1 MISIFD
7 KNCRSTNVS
16 RRRFLQYDIWGI
28 FVILQPKSIRMKLFL
43 TCVLFV
49 AMLSFQ
55 AIAQEPD
62 TLGCKTMKIET
73 EQLPDLNIPRYGH
86 CVFFAGGELTVIGG
100 HTTGF
105 VPTATAEYFS
115 DGAWHTVPTVYTHDH
130 GMAVP
135 MKSGKVLV
143 CGGANE
149 PLGIGQTYTAEWY
162 DPATHTCEGF
172 GCMDMKRSNFSAT
185 EIDSGRV
192 VISGNWYSKDGIEL
206 FDGHPTF
213 SNLKE
218 VAAQRSCPYIL
229 RTATDNVMIFG
240 SKDTKYTSVIRPDSI
255 MVDQL
260 RGEPFHASLLDEW
273 HPLAYDIP
281 FMSERC
287 FIGDEAAGDY
297 AYLLPVENAEGQI
310 GFVKTCGTDFSLLP
324 MADVAPNWLFGDSI
338 WYHFPVVDRQR
349 GLGYLVGFSATSKR
363 VYVLCVD
370 YTKNPAPLTL
380 YYTDSLLATGLTW
393 PVVNADGNLILVG
406 GLGDYYSNYT
416 PLKSVTVLRVHPD
429 APLLAARASF
439 PWLWVGIALA
449 LVAALLAY
457 LNIYR
462 ARKAIPREEERID
475 DSDEANEI
483 HETTEPEA
491 SATIVADEAL
501 LQRVCQ
507 LMEEQCLYLNSGL
520 KLSDVAMA
528 VGSNRNV
535 LSACI
540 NDLRQCSFSQFVN
553 TYRVEHAKQLLSHP
567 DTRASEVWMESG
579 FGNETTFFRAFKA
592 IVGMTPSEWKSCNQ

>member
-1 MISIFD
+1 
-7 KNCRSTNVS
+7 
-16 RRRFLQYDIWGI
+16 
-28 FVILQPKSIRMKLFL
+28 MKLFL

-49 AMLSFQ
+49 AMLSFR

-73 EQLPDLNIPRYGH
+73 EQLPDLNIPRYGY

-240 SKDTKYTSVIRPDSI
+240 SKDTKYTSVIRPNSI

-406 GLGDYYSNYT
+406 GLGDYSTNYT

-429 APLLAARASF
+429 APLFAARASF

-462 ARKAIPREEERID
+462 ARKTTPREEDRMDEP
-475 DSDEANEI
+475 DEANET

-491 SATIVADEAL
+491 PTTGVADEEAL
-501 LQRVCQ
+501 LQRICQ
-507 LMEEQCLYLNSGL
+507 LMEEQHLYLNNSL

-528 VGSNRNV
+528 VGCNRNV

-540 NDLRQCSFSQFVN
+540 NDLRHCSFSQFVN

-579 FGNETTFFRAFKA
+579 FATETSFFRTFKA
-592 IVGMTPSEWKSCNQ
+592 IVGMTPSEWKSRNQQ

>member
-1 MISIFD
+1 M
-7 KNCRSTNVS
+7 R
-16 RRRFLQYDIWGI
+16 
-28 FVILQPKSIRMKLFL
+28 LFL

-49 AMLSFQ
+49 AMLSFR

-62 TLGCKTMKIET
+62 TLGCKTMRIET

-86 CVFFAGGELTVIGG
+86 CVFFAGDELTVIGG

-115 DGAWHTVPTVYTHDH
+115 DGAWHTVPTVYSHDH
-130 GMAVP
+130 GIVVP

-143 CGGANE
+143 CGGFNE
-149 PLGIGQTYTAEWY
+149 PLGIGQTFAVEWY

-192 VISGNWYSKDGIEL
+192 VIAGNWYKDDYIEL
-206 FDGHPTF
+206 FDGHKTF
-213 SNLKE
+213 SNFKE

-229 RTATDNVMIFG
+229 RTDVDNVMIF
-240 SKDTKYTSVIRPDSI
+240 SSLDTKHISGIRPDSI
-255 MVDQL
+255 IVDQL

-287 FIGDEAAGDY
+287 FIGDEATGDY
-297 AYLLPVENAEGQI
+297 AYLLPVRNIEGQI

-324 MADVAPNWLFGDSI
+324 MADTVPNWFQGDSI

-349 GLGYLVGFSATSKR
+349 GRGYLVGFSQTCKR

-370 YTKNPAPLTL
+370 YTERPAPLTL
-380 YYTDSLLATGLTW
+380 YYTDPLLATGLTW
-393 PVVNADGNLILVG
+393 PIVNADGNLILIG
-406 GLGDYYSNYT
+406 GLGDVSNFT
-416 PLKSVTVLRVHPD
+416 PLKSMVVLRIHPD

-457 LNIYR
+457 LIIYR
-462 ARKAIPREEERID
+462 ARKTTPCED
-475 DSDEANEI
+475 DRTDEPVEANETQ
-483 HETTEPEA
+483 ETTELEA
-491 SATIVADEAL
+491 PATGVADEAL

-507 LMEEQCLYLNSGL
+507 LMEEQHLYLNSGL
-520 KLSDVAMA
+520 KLSDVATA
-528 VGSNRNV
+528 VGCNRNV

-540 NDLRQCSFSQFVN
+540 NDLRHCSFSQFVN
-553 TYRVEHAKQLLSHP
+553 TYRVEHAKQLLLSNH

-579 FGNETTFFRAFKA
+579 FGNETTFFRTFKA
-592 IVGMTPSEWKSCNQ
+592 IVGMTPSEWKSLNQQ

>member
-1 MISIFD
+1 
-7 KNCRSTNVS
+7 
-16 RRRFLQYDIWGI
+16 
-28 FVILQPKSIRMKLFL
+28 MKLFL

-55 AIAQEPD
+55 AIAQQPD
-62 TLGCKTMKIET
+62 TLSCKTMRIET

-324 MADVAPNWLFGDSI
+324 MADTVPNWFLGDSI

-349 GLGYLVGFSATSKR
+349 GRGYLVGFSHKSER
-363 VYVLCVD
+363 VYALRVD
-370 YTKNPAPLTL
+370 YTEHPAPLTL
-380 YYTDSLLATGLTW
+380 YYTDPLPATGHTW
-393 PVVNADGNLILVG
+393 PVVDADGNLILVG
-406 GLGDYYSNYT
+406 GLGDISNFT
-416 PLKSVTVLRVHPD
+416 PLKSMVVLRIHPD

-457 LNIYR
+457 LIIYR

-483 HETTEPEA
+483 HETTELEA
-491 SATIVADEAL
+491 LTTGVADEAL

-507 LMEEQCLYLNSGL
+507 LMEEQHLYLNNSL
-520 KLSDVAMA
+520 KLSDVATA
-528 VGSNRNV
+528 VGCNRNI

-540 NDLRQCSFSQFVN
+540 NNLRHCSFSQFVN
-553 TYRVEHAKQLLSHP
+553 TYRVEHAKQLLLSNP

-579 FGNETTFFRAFKA
+579 FGNETTFFRTFKA